1 MDIMMSGYVRGF
13 GYLTMGNLFRQFL
26 TTNVHLLHLRGFDR
40 DVNGTHVEPSD
51 VYRLPVTV
59 LWMEFGRRALPKPPE
74 P

>member
-1 MDIMMSGYVRGF
+1 MSGYVRGL

-26 TTNVHLLHLRGFDR
+26 TTNVHLLHLRGFAR

-51 VYRLPVTV
+51 VYRVLPVTV